1 VLHKKERL
9 KLAYTY
15 SQINNVIKGTSST
28 TSTELI
34 TQVAYDSRKI
44 VAGTNTLFFALIGDY
59 RNGHSF
65 IQAAFDRGVRHFV
78 VSEEK
83 WKNDFPTAHFCVV
96 KDTLYALQEFAKFHR
111 ATFTYPLIAITGSA
125 GKTTVK
131 EWIYHLLSPTYR
143 IIRSPKS
150 YNSQLGVALSL
161 LELNDQC
168 DLAII
173 EVGISQ
179 PGEMHRLKEIVQPTI
194 AVMTSLGSAHLE
206 NFKSSEALM
215 NEKLAL
221 FDTASTSVFPANI
234 SLTKEVLSA
243 INGIQIP
250 LDFSSKEATWFPF
263 SDKVNL
269 TNGLISLAVAKLFLK
284 DSKTLKERAATLPQL
299 ALRMEIFEG
308 IHNTTIINDTYNLDI
323 DALTYS
329 LEFQVQKAQNKKRIV
344 LIGLDEENEHKL
356 TQIQQLIESFEPDE
370 FFILKPNE
378 VIQSTFH
385 DAIILI
391 KGTRKSDMQRIARQF
406 RLKNHKTVL
415 EVDLNALKNNIQVF
429 KAKLVPSTKMLAM
442 VKAQSYGS
450 GVEKIAQFLSL
461 NGIDYLGVAYADE
474 GVELRKQG
482 IETPILVMNAETEGF
497 EDCIQYQL
505 EPAIYSFHQLDTFVK
520 ELIFHSKSGF
530 PVHLKIDTGMKRLGF
545 DLEDIP
551 AVCELLNA
559 QPELKIQSVYTHL
572 ADADNRRDKRFS
584 EYQLHQFSKAVQ
596 LLSQAIPYHFD
607 CHALNSEGIAHFPAA
622 QFDMVRIGIGMFGVT
637 SDPATQRKLLPV
649 LQWKSAL
656 SQVKKVKKG
665 ESISYNRT
673 FIAPNDMKIGIV
685 PIGYADGLKRT
696 LSNGVGCVYV
706 NNTCCPIVG
715 RICMDMIMID
725 LGKLEVNEGA
735 AVEIIGKNQSLQ
747 QLAEKMNTIPYEV
760 MTSISKR
767 VHKIYLES

>member
-1 VLHKKERL
+1 VLHKNKRL

-15 SQINNVIKGTSST
+15 SEIKKVIKSDSTSNS
-28 TSTELI
+28 SELI

-44 VAGTNTLFFALIGDY
+44 VEGKNTLFFALIGEY

-65 IQAAFDRGVRHFV
+65 IQAAFEKGVSHFV

-83 WKNDFPTAHFCVV
+83 WKHEFPTAHFSVV
-96 KDTLYALQEFAKFHR
+96 KDTLFALQELAKFHR
-111 ATFTYPLIAITGSA
+111 AKFAYPIIAITGSA

-131 EWIYHLLSPTYR
+131 EWIYHLLSPTFR

-161 LELNDQC
+161 LELNEQC

-173 EVGISQ
+173 EVGISH
-179 PGEMHRLKEIVQPTI
+179 PGEMQRLREIVQPKI
-194 AVMTSLGSAHLE
+194 GVMTSFGSSHLE
-206 NFKSSEALM
+206 NFTSSEALLQ
-215 NEKLAL
+215 EKLTL
-221 FDTASTSVFPANI
+221 FDSILTSIFPDNI
-234 SLTKEVLSA
+234 PLSKEVLKA
-243 INGIQIP
+243 TNGSQIP
-250 LDFSSKEATWFPF
+250 LDFMSLEAKWLPF
-263 SDKVNL
+263 TDKVNQ
-269 TNGLISLAVAKLFLK
+269 TNGLLALAVAKLFLK
-284 DSKTLKERAATLPQL
+284 DTTMLKERATSLPQL
-299 ALRMEIFEG
+299 AMRMEIFEG
-308 IHNTTIINDTYNLDI
+308 INNTTIINDTYNLDI

-344 LIGLDEENEHKL
+344 IIGLDEENEYKRS
-356 TQIQQLIESFEPDE
+356 QIQQLIESFEPDE
-370 FFILKPNE
+370 FFILKPTE
-378 VIQSTFH
+378 VVQSSFH

-429 KAKLVPSTKMLAM
+429 KSKLLPSTKMLAM

-450 GVEKIAQFLSL
+450 GVEKIAQFLAL
-461 NGIDYLGVAYADE
+461 NGVDYLGVAYADE

-520 ELIFHSKSGF
+520 ELIFHGKSGF

-545 DLEDIP
+545 DLEEIH
-551 AVCELLNA
+551 AVCEVLNA

-572 ADADNRRDKRFS
+572 ADADNRRDKRFT
-584 EYQLHQFSKAVQ
+584 EYQLQQFSKAVQ

-607 CHALNSEGIAHFPAA
+607 RHALNSEGIAHFPSA
-622 QFDMVRIGIGMFGVT
+622 QFEMVRIGIGMFGVT
-637 SDPATQRKLLPV
+637 SDPATQRKLAPV

-665 ESISYNRT
+665 ESVGYSRT

-696 LSNGVGCVYV
+696 LSNGVGCVFV
-706 NNTCCPIVG
+706 NNISCPIVG

-725 LGKLEVNEGA
+725 LGKLDVNEGT